1 MSPLPRLNGVI
12 RALESGQHAFALFA
26 PIAAAILTQ
35 AAQIVA

>member
-1 MSPLPRLNGVI
+1 MNKITLFT
-12 RALESGQHAFALFA
+12 AAFTAAIALFV